1 MVVIYFGLD
10 AFIHF
15 RRNSLF
21 LHFQHSLSCFRC
33 NFLYHS
39 WVLLGFW
46 SSLMIFIVL
55 MILWTFRSW
64 YLIFD
69 LSPCYFF
76 EIMQLARSIQYWTP
90 PSLYHISLRFDAH
103 WLVC

>member
-1 MVVIYFGLD
+1 MVVIYFELD

-15 RRNSLF
+15 KRNIHYTIF
-21 LHFQHSLSCFRC
+21 LHFQHSLF
-33 NFLYHS
+33 HE
-39 WVLLGFW
+39 WVLLGFS
-46 SSLMIFIVL
+46 SSLMIFIAL

-69 LSPCYFF
+69 LSLCYFF
-76 EIMQLARSIQYWTP
+76 EIMQLARSIQCWTP
-90 PSLYHISLRFDAH
+90 PSLCHISLRFDAR